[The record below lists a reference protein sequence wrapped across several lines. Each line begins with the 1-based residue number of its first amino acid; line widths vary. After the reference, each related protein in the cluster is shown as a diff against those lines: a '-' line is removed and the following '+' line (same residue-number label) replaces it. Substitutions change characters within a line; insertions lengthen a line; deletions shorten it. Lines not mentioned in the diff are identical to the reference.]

1 MRFSK
6 DHLVDIKA
14 LTRTEAQVFLGFLY
28 LERERHIKTAEKC
41 NTWAELW
48 LSEAQRQQ
56 EEVEHIDNGIAKV
69 NKKFGLE
76 EK

>member
-48 LSEAQRQQ
+48 LSEA
-56 EEVEHIDNGIAKV
+56 
-69 NKKFGLE
+69 
-76 EK
+76 